1 MCPMCVV
8 IRYFLARTMSGREER
23 VGTFVTPICSRLTAV
38 VLLFGCAAMSPASA
52 AAQQAPLRPS
62 AASLWVIPSN
72 EPPRDTWFA
81 AQDGPPAAQAA
92 SAGASGW
99 KRGLLWGGLIG
110 TGLGIVA
117 FVLVDGIPCDTCE
130 PGGSAAEGTFMEFA
144 IGFGVVGAGLGA
156 LIGAL

>member
-1 MCPMCVV
+1 MMPLC
-8 IRYFLARTMSGREER
+8 RRRTA
-23 VGTFVTPICSRLTAV
+23 L
-38 VLLFGCAAMSPASA
+38 VLLLGCAVLTPASTV
-52 AAQQAPLRPS
+52 AQQAPLRPS

-72 EPPRDTWFA
+72 DPPRDTWFA
-81 AQDGPPAAQAA
+81 AQNVPSATQAA
-92 SAGASGW
+92 RAGASGW

-156 LIGAL
+156 LIWAL